1 MRYLAWMSDA
11 SRFCLSLRLALNVFL
26 YCTFSTLGRL
36 GTFSF
41 CKTETRRLMALVISN
56 NILLRELKSCIS
68 DLGLSWLKRLVIF
81 IALQEFGVG
90 LAVGS
95 RILFISLI
103 RLIGEIVDSG
113 WGAINYHRFFS
124 LPTMCA
130 LTKEAN
136 GALNTIGGI
145 WGLFVIYHRIIII
158 LIIMFCTYGD

>member
-1 MRYLAWMSDA
+1 MRDLAWMSDA
-11 SRFCLSLRLALNVFL
+11 SRFYLSLRLALNVFL

-81 IALQEFGVG
+81 IALQEFGVS

-95 RILFISLI
+95 LILFISLI

-145 WGLFVIYHRIIII
+145 CGLFVIYHRIIII

>member
-1 MRYLAWMSDA
+1 MRYLAWMSEA

-36 GTFSF
+36 VTFSF
-41 CKTETRRLMALVISN
+41 WKTETRPLMALVISY

-68 DLGLSWLKRLVIF
+68 DLGLSWLKQLVTF

-95 RILFISLI
+95 LILFISLI
-103 RLIGEIVDSG
+103 RLIGEIVDFG

-136 GALNTIGGI
+136 RALNTIWGI